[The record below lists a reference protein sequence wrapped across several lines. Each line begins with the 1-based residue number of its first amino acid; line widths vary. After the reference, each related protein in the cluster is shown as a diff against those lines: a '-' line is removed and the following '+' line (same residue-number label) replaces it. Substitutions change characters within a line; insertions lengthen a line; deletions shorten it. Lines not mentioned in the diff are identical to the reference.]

1 METQKIVNLWN
12 DNDNESSK
20 FVTRKLYVINDEN
33 KTEYGEVNENDSS
46 IKFET
51 KAIKPSLCDY
61 SAAYILVTGD
71 RSATNDIN
79 DKHIDT
85 VENLDIIMP
94 MYKLIEYCDNIEYC
108 DSWDTSR
115 SLWQSKRDE
124 QNMNNINPANVT
136 IAGSTSSKYK
146 SRFFKTQANAD
157 NEAFKNAKTVLPL
170 KYLSNFWK
178 SLEMPLIDCKV
189 QLELN
194 WTKNCI

>member
-108 DSWDTSR
+108 DS
-115 SLWQSKRDE
+115 
-124 QNMNNINPANVT
+124 
-136 IAGSTSSKYK
+136 
-146 SRFFKTQANAD
+146 
-157 NEAFKNAKTVLPL
+157 
-170 KYLSNFWK
+170 
-178 SLEMPLIDCKV
+178 
-189 QLELN
+189 
-194 WTKNCI
+194 